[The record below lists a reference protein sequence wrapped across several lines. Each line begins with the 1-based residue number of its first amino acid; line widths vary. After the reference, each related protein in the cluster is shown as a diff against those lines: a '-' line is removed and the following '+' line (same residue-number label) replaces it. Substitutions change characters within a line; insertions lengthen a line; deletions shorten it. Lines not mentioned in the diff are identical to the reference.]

1 MREEERSPVRGHKLE
16 KPSSLPMKKE
26 DKGMQ
31 VKLHNI
37 NPGTKSNLSL
47 GHNDL
52 VK

>member
-1 MREEERSPVRGHKLE
+1 MKKEERSPVRGHDLGK
-16 KPSSLPMKKE
+16 SSLLPMKKE

-37 NPGTKSNLSL
+37 NPRTKSNPSL
-47 GHNDL
+47 GHDDL